1 MTKIVGLY
9 DGTLRRF
16 KNNSLKLLHQ
26 DDVKVFSSGFDEW
39 VKSMS
44 HTEKKELAV
53 NISQLKTEDAPH
65 VVESIM
71 GLLNMRAESVAE
83 KKKEIEVALGSD
95 DSENGHTII

>member
-16 KNNSLKLLHQ
+16 KNNSLKLVHA
-26 DDVKVFSSGFDEW
+26 DDAKVFSSGFDEW

-53 NISQLKTEDAPH
+53 NISQLKTEDAPK
-65 VVESIM
+65 VVESILD
-71 GLLNMRAESVAE
+71 LLNMRADSVRATE
-83 KKKEIEVALGSD
+83 KEK
-95 DSENGHTII
+95 ENGHTII